1 MGLFDTLRRL
11 FTPSP
16 GAARDKVAIEIDLAA
31 GVLEECPVCRAVTDR
46 QRDDRLPA
54 ADLEAHQRF
63 DHGDPAVA
71 VFDGDR
77 DDLLRRLRDVRKGY
91 DYQCNCQKAG

>member
-31 GVLEECPVCRAVTDR
+31 GDVLLIDNTRVMHGRNPFTD
-46 QRDDRLPA
+46 Q
-54 ADLEAHQRF
+54 H
-63 DHGDPAVA
+63 
-71 VFDGDR
+71 
-77 DDLLRRLRDVRKGY
+77 RRVLTMCTFVDAR
-91 DYQCNCQKAG
+91 